1 MWPSKRIIAEEEG
14 TTAPNEAI
22 MEGVE
27 HLGQFVYEM
36 TVSKMKQ
43 LRAEQGLPEQEEVDE
58 AKLQPIREEDEVQYV
73 DAASD
78 EDEEQDEIPQESRDE
93 RKQ

>member
-1 MWPSKRIIAEEEG
+1 MWPSNRILAEEEG
-14 TTAPNEAI
+14 TTAPNEAL

-36 TVSKMKQ
+36 TVSKVKQ
-43 LRAEQGLPEQEEVDE
+43 LRAEQGLLEQEEVSE
-58 AKLQPIREEDEVQYV
+58 ANLQPIREEDEVEYV

-78 EDEEQDEIPQESRDE
+78 EEDEEQEEVP
-93 RKQ
+93 